1 MSVVPFRKPQRQT
14 AHCKLFVGYNL
25 PDLLPVVKQ
34 EIATRWRAGV
44 TIRSLAAE
52 YRLTVAQVEA
62 VVWEPVRDLGPKT
75 PAALYLVRKAA

>member
-1 MSVVPFRKPQRQT
+1 MSIVPFHRPQRQT
-14 AHCKLFVGYNL
+14 IHCKKFIGSAL
-25 PDLLPVVKQ
+25 PDLMPIVKA
-34 EIATRWRAGV
+34 EICDRWRAGV

-75 PAALYLVRKAA
+75 PAALYLVRRAA